1 MSVGQIVPGQQ
12 AMWNLLEKLGEG
24 DAGEV
29 YLVESTLGGK
39 QAILKRPRK
48 NAFSSDILRQAAQIR
63 TEGNILKALSGVAF
77 SDQETRIST
86 PALLD
91 QSTQGDG
98 VGERFFIV
106 IGRAAG
112 FDLKSLQRR
121 LHFGLLD
128 GLESPTETEN
138 RFFLQKLSGLGE
150 IPEPIL
156 IRALSGVLH
165 LLETIH
171 SCQVWNDDVM
181 QYGLIWNDV
190 KPEHLYWNPVDASL
204 TIIDWGNGQF
214 LGPDGA
220 TKDRRFSRN
229 DDDVQFLQEM
239 GAFLAEASPNLY
251 KRLDWPQDVPAGN
264 AYSLG
269 IKPIKERL
277 VPLHEDVL
285 KRLKALRE
293 DETDLCQTTRPK
305 PGQLSKSEDLQ
316 KRIVTFGEM
325 PDIPSAVNLHSR
337 VLLQMAAAKDLEAFQ
352 KVCGQTAQL
361 AASSMEKWTL
371 LGEIADIALQQSKTQ
386 GDSARSAFS
395 NALAAGVADDWP
407 EALWELA
414 EFVENEPL
422 PAWWESL
429 SRGMR
434 QLHLKLDQDALTPY
448 IVVSRTFYTF
458 QATVLQMGDKTLQP
472 SSSGEDEALNQLQT
486 YEHLLKIFNE
496 DVVKKWK
503 DFDPSPPYAGIDY
516 DEFDRIATDIEVM
529 LPGTEDKFAKTLT
542 QPRAQARLVLDA
554 WDRKDFDLARRA
566 LRMLLL
572 WDPERR
578 RLLLA
583 DRAIGAT
590 TQWLSRVYQGAR
602 KDEPFYDYITTIE
615 LAGRR
620 LRNQVGPAKWL
631 DTILDT
637 FKRLRKGAK
646 HADLLIEHPEILRE
660 IPWLNEYRSREL
672 LSLPRTH
679 PLKLERDEAASQP
692 VSLVA
697 GVVEGKLGVQ
707 QDVHLQEPLDTWAPE
722 ARGSSARVFA
732 GTLLNRRGLPSPY
745 AIKVMR
751 PDRVEYALPLFREE
765 AQVLTMLRD
774 VPGVTPMVEC
784 GFLRI
789 EDGLEFPSDDSHASA
804 AHLHG
809 QVVRYGVEEVQNYL
823 VSMDRFLAQ
832 GWLPYLGLV
841 KRDQEHNLMRYCD
854 AGYTH
859 GWFLPLRESLL
870 LTIQICDIL
879 QCAHDRN
886 VVYRDHKILHYY
898 WDPGSHGVV
907 MIDWNIAK
915 RQPQGL
921 SDAERQFDLVQLGAR
936 AFHHILT
943 GRPAPGAL
951 SQGPNRP
958 EDIEASASTYAVSW
972 TYDDERL
979 PNRVKEILEQIL
991 TRGYTHIRDLR
1002 QDLVELYEQIPAA
1015 VQGGG

>member
-24 DAGEV
+24 DAGEI
-29 YLVESTLGGK
+29 YRVESTLGGK

-48 NAFSSDILRQAAQIR
+48 SAFSSDILRQASQIR
-63 TEGNILKALSGVAF
+63 TEGSILKALSDVAF
-77 SDQETRIST
+77 ADQETRIST
-86 PALLD
+86 PPLLD
-91 QSTQGDG
+91 QSPQGEG

-112 FDLKSLQRR
+112 FDLKSLRQRLR
-121 LHFGLLD
+121 FGLLD

-138 RFFLQKLSGLGE
+138 RYFLQKLAKLGE

-171 SCQVWNDDVM
+171 SSQVWNNDVM

-190 KPEHLYWNPVDASL
+190 KPEHLYWDPVSASL
-204 TIIDWGNGQF
+204 TVIDWGNGQF

-220 TKDRRFSRN
+220 TKDRRYSSN
-229 DDDVQFLQEM
+229 DDDAQFLQEM
-239 GAFLAEASPNLY
+239 GAFLAEASPDLY
-251 KRLDWPQDVPAGN
+251 TRLDWPQDVPVGN
-264 AYSLG
+264 AYNLG
-269 IKPIKERL
+269 IKPLKERL
-277 VPLHEDVL
+277 VRFHEDVL
-285 KRLKALRE
+285 NQLKALRE
-293 DETDLCQTTRPK
+293 DETSLYHTTRPK
-305 PGQLSKSEDLQ
+305 PSNLSQSEALQ

-337 VLLQMAAAKDLEAFQ
+337 VLLQLATAKDLEAFQ
-352 KVCGQTAQL
+352 QVCDQTAQL
-361 AASSMEKWTL
+361 AVSTSEKWAL
-371 LGEIADIALQQSKTQ
+371 LGEIASIAETQ
-386 GDSARSAFS
+386 GDSARSTFS

-407 EALWELA
+407 DALWELA
-414 EFVENEPL
+414 EFIENEPL
-422 PAWWESL
+422 PDWWESL

-434 QLHLKLDQDALTPY
+434 QVHLKLDQDALTPY
-448 IVVSRTFYTF
+448 IEVSRTFYTF
-458 QATVLQMGDKTLQP
+458 QAAVLQMGDKTLHP
-472 SSSGEDEALNQLQT
+472 SSSGEDETLDHLQT
-486 YEHLLKIFNE
+486 YENMLKIFNDE
-496 DVVKKWK
+496 VVKKWK
-503 DFDPSPPYAGIDY
+503 DIDPSPPYAGIDY
-516 DEFDRIATDIEVM
+516 KEFESIAADIEM
-529 LPGTEDKFAKTLT
+529 ILPGTGDKFAKTLA
-542 QPRAQARLVLDA
+542 QPKAQARLVLDA
-554 WDRKDFDLARRA
+554 WDRKEFELARRA
-566 LRMLLL
+566 LRKLLL
-572 WDPERR
+572 WDPDRR
-578 RLLLA
+578 RLMLA
-583 DRAIGAT
+583 DRAIGT
-590 TQWLSRVYQGAR
+590 TPQWLSRVYHGAG
-602 KDEPFYDYITTIE
+602 KDEPFYDYITTLE

-620 LRNQVGPAKWL
+620 LRNQVGPAIWL

-646 HADLLIEHPEILRE
+646 HADLLIEHPEILKE

-692 VSLVA
+692 ASLVA
-697 GVVEGKLGVQ
+697 GVVEGKLGTK
-707 QDVHLQEPLDTWAPE
+707 QDVHLGDPLDTWAPE

-732 GTLLNRRGLPSPY
+732 GTLLNRRGQPSLY

-774 VPGVTPMVEC
+774 VPGVTPLVEC
-784 GFLRI
+784 GFLHI
-789 EDGLEFPSDDSHASA
+789 EDGLDFPSDDSHASA
-804 AHLHG
+804 AHLQG
-809 QVVRYGVEEVQNYL
+809 QVVRYGVEEVQNFL
-823 VSMDRFLAQ
+823 VSMDRYLAQ

-870 LTIQICDIL
+870 LAIQICDIL

-907 MIDWNIAK
+907 MIDWNISK

-979 PNRVKEILEQIL
+979 PNRVKEILEQTL
-991 TRGYTHIRDLR
+991 NQGYTHIRDLR
-1002 QDLVELYEQIPAA
+1002 QDLAELYEQIPAA
-1015 VQGGG
+1015 PQGVG